1 MFWRRL
7 RTARRLSVFLSALA
21 LTLTLCVATVSGVSA
36 AQAAPIVLKLG
47 HVVATG
53 HPYHYGA
60 TEFARLVAERT
71 GGRVRV
77 DVYPAG
83 QLGPGERE
91 EIEALQLGGIDLVVT
106 GTAVM
111 ANFLPDFSVMDLPFL
126 LRDYRHVDAV
136 LDGPVG
142 KELLHRLERANLN
155 ITGLALWEQGFRH
168 LTNNKR
174 PIQAPADV
182 RGLKIRVQENPIHV
196 DSFNALGALATP
208 MAWGGVYTALQ
219 QGVIDG
225 QENPIPVLTSHKIYE
240 VQRYLALT
248 GHFYSPAIIIMNT
261 DRFRSLPADIQQ
273 ILVQTAQEVSQSER
287 ALARKQEAEQVEELR
302 RLGMQVTSPDKAPF
316 QRAMQSVYNKYGPRF
331 GELVERIREA
341 GR

>member
-1 MFWRRL
+1 MLRWRL
-7 RTARRLSVFLSALA
+7 EAARRLWLCLSILAVAISVGLWP
-21 LTLTLCVATVSGVSA
+21 SGA
-36 AQAAPIVLKLG
+36 AAGAAPIVLKLG

-53 HPYHYGA
+53 HPYHFGA

-111 ANFLPDFSVMDLPFL
+111 ANFLPDFAVMDLPFL
-126 LRDYRHVDAV
+126 FRDYQHVDAV

-142 KELLHRLERANLN
+142 QELLRRLERANLN

-168 LTNNKR
+168 LTNSKR
-174 PIQAPADV
+174 PIHTPADV

-196 DSFNALGALATP
+196 DSFNGLGALATP
-208 MAWGGVYTALQ
+208 MAWGDVYTALQ

-240 VQRYLALT
+240 VQRHLALT
-248 GHFYSPAIIIMNT
+248 GHFYAPAIIIMNT
-261 DRFRSLPADIQQ
+261 QRLRSLPADIQQ
-273 ILVQTAQEVSQSER
+273 VLFEVAREVSKSER
-287 ALARKQEAEQVEELR
+287 TVARRLEAEQVDELR
-302 RLGMQVTSPDKAPF
+302 GHGMQVTSPDKAPF
-316 QRAMQSVYNKYGPRF
+316 QRAMQAVYDKYGPRF
-331 GELVERIREA
+331 GDLVQRTQDA

>member
-1 MFWRRL
+1 MHR
-7 RTARRLSVFLSALA
+7 ARI
-21 LTLTLCVATVSGVSA
+21 SG
-36 AQAAPIVLKLG
+36 AAPVLVSFLLVVAGAAARAAAATPITLRLG

-60 TEFARLVAERT
+60 LEFARLVEERT

-77 DVYPAG
+77 QVYPAG

-111 ANFLPDFSVMDLPFL
+111 ANFLQDFAVMDLPFIF
-126 LRDYRHVDAV
+126 RDYRHVDAV

-142 KELLHRLERANLN
+142 QQLLDRLNRAGLN
-155 ITGLALWEQGFRH
+155 ITGLALWEQGFRY

-174 PIQAPADV
+174 PIRSPEDV

-196 DSFNALGALATP
+196 DSFNALGASATP
-208 MAWGGVYTALQ
+208 MAWGEVYTALQ

-240 VQRYLALT
+240 VQRYLAMT
-248 GHFYSPAIIIMNT
+248 GHFYAPAIIIINT
-261 DRFRSLPADIQQ
+261 QRFQSLPPDVREA
-273 ILVQTAQEVSQSER
+273 LVQSAREVSGWER
-287 ALARKQEAEQVEELR
+287 QLARRMESEQVDELI
-302 RLGMQVTSPDKAPF
+302 RLGMQVTYPDKAAF
-316 QRAMQSVYNKYGPRF
+316 QKAMQPVYNKYRPRF
-331 GELVERIREA
+331 GELIDLIMRA
-341 GR
+341 GS

>member
-1 MFWRRL
+1 MRSVRFVMVTL
-7 RTARRLSVFLSALA
+7 LSAALAAAWMAAGISALA
-21 LTLTLCVATVSGVSA
+21 
-36 AQAAPIVLKLG
+36 APVVLKLG

-60 TEFARLVAERT
+60 VEFARRVAERT
-71 GGRVRV
+71 DGRIRI

-111 ANFLPDFSVMDLPFL
+111 ANFLPDFAVMDLPFI
-126 LRDYRHVDAV
+126 LRDYQHADRI

-142 KELLHRLERANLN
+142 QELLDRLNRAGLN

-168 LTNNKR
+168 LTNSKR
-174 PIQAPADV
+174 PIRSPADV

-196 DSFNALGALATP
+196 DSFNALGASATP
-208 MAWGGVYTALQ
+208 MAWGEVYTALQ

-240 VQRYLALT
+240 VQRYLAMT
-248 GHFYSPAIIIMNT
+248 GHFYAPAIIIMNT
-261 DRFRSLPADIQQ
+261 RRYQSLSPEDRRIFVEVAR
-273 ILVQTAQEVSQSER
+273 EVSRWER
-287 ALARKQEAEQVEELR
+287 ELARKMEAEQVDELIAR
-302 RLGMQVTSPDKAPF
+302 GMQVTYPDKSAF
-316 QRAMQSVYNKYGPRF
+316 QQAMQSVYSKYRPRF
-331 GELVERIREA
+331 GDLIDRILQA
-341 GR
+341 GS

>member
-1 MFWRRL
+1 MRS
-7 RTARRLSVFLSALA
+7 ARFLMVTLLSAALAAAWMAAGISALA
-21 LTLTLCVATVSGVSA
+21 
-36 AQAAPIVLKLG
+36 APVVLKLG

-60 TEFARLVAERT
+60 VEFARRVAERT
-71 GGRVRV
+71 DGRIRI

-111 ANFLPDFSVMDLPFL
+111 ANFLPDFAVMDLPFI
-126 LRDYRHVDAV
+126 LRDYQHADRI

-142 KELLHRLERANLN
+142 QELLDRLNRAGLN
-155 ITGLALWEQGFRH
+155 ITGLALWEQGFRY
-168 LTNNKR
+168 LTNSKR
-174 PIQAPADV
+174 PIRSPADV

-196 DSFNALGALATP
+196 DSFNALGASATP
-208 MAWGGVYTALQ
+208 MAWGEVYTALQ

-240 VQRYLALT
+240 VQRYLAMT
-248 GHFYSPAIIIMNT
+248 GHFYAPAIIIMNT
-261 DRFRSLPADIQQ
+261 RRYQSLSPDDRRV
-273 ILVQTAQEVSQSER
+273 LVEVAREVSRWER
-287 ALARKQEAEQVEELR
+287 ELARKMEAEQVDELIAR
-302 RLGMQVTSPDKAPF
+302 GMQVTYPDKSAF
-316 QRAMQSVYNKYGPRF
+316 QQAMQSVYSKYRPRF
-331 GELVERIREA
+331 GDLIDRILQA
-341 GR
+341 GS

>member
-1 MFWRRL
+1 MWVVV
-7 RTARRLSVFLSALA
+7 AVGMLA
-21 LTLTLCVATVSGVSA
+21 AWAGVLVGQA
-36 AQAAPIVLKLG
+36 VAAPAAPTVLKLG

-53 HPYHYGA
+53 HPYHFGA

-71 GGRVRV
+71 GGRVRIE
-77 DVYPAG
+77 VYPAG
-83 QLGPGERE
+83 QLGAGERE

-126 LRDYRHVDAV
+126 FRDYRHVDAV

-142 KELLHRLERANLN
+142 RELLERLNRANLN
-155 ITGLALWEQGFRH
+155 ITGLALWEQGFRY
-168 LTNNKR
+168 LTNSRR
-174 PIQAPADV
+174 PIQVPADV

-240 VQRYLALT
+240 VQKHLAMT
-248 GHFYSPAIIIMNT
+248 GHFYAPAIIIMNT
-261 DRFRSLPADIQQ
+261 ARFRSLPPD
-273 ILVQTAQEVSQSER
+273 VQEIFLATAAEVSRSER
-287 ALARKQEAEQVEELR
+287 AVARRMEAEQVDELR
-302 RLGMQVTSPDKAPF
+302 RLGMQVTYPDKAAF
-316 QRAMQSVYNKYGPRF
+316 QRAMQAVYAKYGPRF
-331 GELVERIREA
+331 GTVVDRIMQA
-341 GR
+341 GQ

>member
-1 MFWRRL
+1 MRGL
-7 RTARRLSVFLSALA
+7 RHVLVVLCALVLVVATGIPALSAPQP
-21 LTLTLCVATVSGVSA
+21 S
-36 AQAAPIVLKLG
+36 PIVLKLG

-60 TEFARLVAERT
+60 TEFARLVAERS
-71 GGRVRV
+71 GGRVRI

-106 GTAVM
+106 GTAVL
-111 ANFLPDFSVMDLPFL
+111 ANFLPDFAVMDLPFL
-126 LRDYRHVDAV
+126 FRDYRHVDAV

-142 KELLHRLERANLN
+142 QMLLDRLNKANLN
-155 ITGLALWEQGFRH
+155 IVGLALWEQGFRH
-168 LTNNKR
+168 LTNSKR
-174 PIQAPADV
+174 PIDTPADV

-240 VQRYLALT
+240 VQRYLAMT
-248 GHFYSPAIIIMNT
+248 GHFYAPAIIIMNA
-261 DRFRSLPADIQQ
+261 DRFRSLPADLQD
-273 ILVQTAQEVSQSER
+273 LFVRTAREVSQSER
-287 ALARKQEAEQVEELR
+287 SLARKMESEQVDELK
-302 RLGMQVTSPDKAPF
+302 RLGMQVTYPDKAAF
-316 QRAMQSVYNKYGPRF
+316 QRAMQPVYSKYRPRF
-331 GELVERIREA
+331 GELIDRILQA
-341 GR
+341 GQ

>member
-1 MFWRRL
+1 MRRVL
-7 RTARRLSVFLSALA
+7 AALLTVFVVTLLAVLAAFPALSAPA
-21 LTLTLCVATVSGVSA
+21 GS
-36 AQAAPIVLKLG
+36 APIVLKLG

-60 TEFARLVAERT
+60 TEFARLVEERT
-71 GGRVRV
+71 GGRVRI
-77 DVYPAG
+77 DVYPGG

-106 GTAVM
+106 GTAVL

-126 LRDYRHVDAV
+126 FRDYRHVDAV

-142 KELLHRLERANLN
+142 ADLLQRLNRANLN
-155 ITGLALWEQGFRH
+155 ITGLSLWEQGFRY
-168 LTNNKR
+168 LTNSKR
-174 PIQAPADV
+174 PINTPEDV

-240 VQRYLALT
+240 VQRYLAMT
-248 GHFYSPAIIIMNT
+248 GHFYAPAVIIINT
-261 DRFRSLPADIQQ
+261 GRFRSLPAD
-273 ILVQTAQEVSQSER
+273 VQEVLLKTARDVSQSER
-287 ALARKQEAEQVEELR
+287 AVARRMEAEQVDELR
-302 RLGMQVTSPDKAPF
+302 RLGMQVTHPDKAAF
-316 QRAMQSVYNKYGPRF
+316 QRAMEPVYNKYRSRF
-331 GELVERIREA
+331 GDLIDRIIQA
-341 GR
+341 GK